1 MTKPN
6 ADKAQAT
13 VVLPHDEARD
23 LAIAASRCGVP
34 TPEYL
39 GYHVLRSA
47 YGTRHPDVQRFEL
60 AQRQPILGQSGTP
73 EEGADD

>member
-6 ADKAQAT
+6 PGKAKAT
-13 VVLPHDEARD
+13 VVLPADEARD
-23 LAIAASRCGVP
+23 LAIDAANRGMP

-47 YGTRHPDVQRFEL
+47 YGLMHPTVMEVERRD
-60 AQRQPILGQSGTP
+60 ILGKSGTDIQ
-73 EEGADD
+73 GRDDA